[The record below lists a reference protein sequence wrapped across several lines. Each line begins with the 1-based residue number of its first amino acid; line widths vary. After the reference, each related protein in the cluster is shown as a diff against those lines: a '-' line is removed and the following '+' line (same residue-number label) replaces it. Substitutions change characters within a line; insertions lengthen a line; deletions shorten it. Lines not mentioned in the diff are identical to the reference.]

1 MKVLGKAAELEPL
14 NESHRVVSLH
24 VEFGPKFSEKSLTRG
39 EFAKLLRE
47 QSVKHPKSF
56 IGTMMD
62 HFADHIEAA
71 AQHEPSGTYALTA
84 PASHIMDATYYG
96 QGSCSNCGSVNDT
109 CCTCIHDGI
118 TSCEPC

>member
-1 MKVLGKAAELEPL
+1 MKVIGKAADLEPL
-14 NESHRVVSLH
+14 SDSQRVLSLH
-24 VEFGPKFSEKSLTRG
+24 VEFGPNFTNKSLTRG
-39 EFAKLLRE
+39 QFAGLLR
-47 QSVKHPKSF
+47 SSSKKHPKSF
-56 IGTMMD
+56 IGDMMN

-71 AQHEPSGTYALTA
+71 AKYDSSGSYALTA
-84 PASHIMDATYYG
+84 AASHTMDATYYG